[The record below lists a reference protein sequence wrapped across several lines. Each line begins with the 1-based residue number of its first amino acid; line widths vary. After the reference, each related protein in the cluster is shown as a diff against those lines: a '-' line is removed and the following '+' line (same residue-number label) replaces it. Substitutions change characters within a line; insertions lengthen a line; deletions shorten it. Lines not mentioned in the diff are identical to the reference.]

1 MNQRKLTSLYIV
13 SDLFASALAWC
24 AFFFFRKLVIER
36 RLFGDE
42 LHITPDNSIILGIFL
57 IPLFWLAAYFI
68 AGYYKGP
75 LRKSRLTDLGTTFI
89 ITLFGTI
96 VLFFGLILDD
106 FIGNY
111 TNYYLSF
118 SALFGL
124 QFFFS
129 YFPRYLITSRTV
141 RLIHKGKIG
150 FNTLIIGANGRATDI
165 YRKIINQKISTG
177 NKFVGFISVTE
188 NDRCQLAEYLPDLGT
203 IDTLNS
209 VISDHGIEEVIIAIE
224 PDETST
230 IGRIINKLNSNS
242 AIIKAI
248 PGMYDI
254 LLGRVKMSAIF
265 GTPLI
270 LLNPELKPAWQKNI
284 KQVLDIAGS
293 LFALLLSLPLSV
305 SLAISIRLSGK
316 GPVIFAQERIGLKG
330 KPFRLFK
337 FRSMSFDAEENGP
350 ALSGSND
357 PRVTP
362 VGRFMRRHRLD
373 EIPNFINV
381 LKGEMSLVG
390 PRPEREFYIKQ
401 IIDRAPQY
409 NHLLKIKPGIT
420 SWGQVKFG
428 YASNV
433 DEMIERLEYD
443 LIYLENMSLYV
454 DLKIAIYTLITVI
467 RGSGV

>member
-1 MNQRKLTSLYIV
+1 MNQRKLISLYIV
-13 SDLFASALAWC
+13 SDIFASALAWC
-24 AFFFFRKLVIER
+24 VFFFFRKLVIER

-42 LHITPDNSIILGIFL
+42 LHITPDNRFMLGVFL
-57 IPLFWLAAYFI
+57 IPLFWLAAYYI

-75 LRKSRLTDLGTTFI
+75 LRKSRLTDLGTTFL

-106 FIGNY
+106 FVGNY

-118 SALFGL
+118 SVLFGL
-124 QFFFS
+124 QFLFS
-129 YFPRYLITSRTV
+129 YIPRYIVTSRTV
-141 RLIHKGKIG
+141 KLIHKEKIG

-165 YRKIINQKISTG
+165 YKKIVNQRISTG

-188 NDRCQLAEYLPDLGT
+188 SDKYQLAEYLPDLGT
-203 IDTLNS
+203 IDILNT
-209 VISDHGIEEVIIAIE
+209 VITDHGIEEVIIAIE

-230 IGRIINKLNSNS
+230 LGRIINKLNNNNT
-242 AIIKAI
+242 IIKAI

-270 LLNPELKPAWQKNI
+270 LLNPELVPVWQRNI
-284 KQVLDIAGS
+284 KQVLDFAGS
-293 LFALLLSLPLSV
+293 LIALVLSLPISV
-305 SLAISIRLSGK
+305 FLAVSIRLSGK
-316 GPVIFAQERIGLKG
+316 GPVIFTQERIGLKG
-330 KPFRLFK
+330 KPFKLYK
-337 FRSMSFDAEENGP
+337 FRSMSSDAEKDGP
-350 ALSGSND
+350 ALSGEND
-357 PRVTP
+357 PRVTRI
-362 VGRFMRRHRLD
+362 GRFMRRHRLD

-381 LKGEMSLVG
+381 LKSEMSLVG
-390 PRPEREFYIKQ
+390 PRPEREFYINQ
-401 IIDRAPQY
+401 IVDRAPQY

-420 SWGQVKFG
+420 SWGQVKYG
-428 YASNV
+428 YASNI

-443 LIYLENMSLYV
+443 LIYLENMSLYI
-454 DLKIAIYTLITVI
+454 DLKITIYTLITVM